1 MITKEIA
8 KEIAE
13 QFIKNKKLDYV
24 RLNHFPIHYREN
36 KEILGGNREGE
47 FLDVYIYHYTMPG
60 VMEETGNLM
69 YLDAKTGEVL
79 YILGHHGPLDIEY

>member
-1 MITKEIA
+1 MITKEKA

-13 QFIKNKKLDYV
+13 KFIVDKKLKYV
-24 RLNHFPIHYREN
+24 RLNHSPVRFREN

-60 VMEETGNLM
+60 VMEETGNLI

-79 YILGHHGPLDIEY
+79 YILGHHGPLDIV

>member
-1 MITKEIA
+1 MITKEKA
-8 KEIAE
+8 KDIAE
-13 QFIKNKKLDYV
+13 KFIRDNKLEYVTLNEFPVQFYENKKILD
-24 RLNHFPIHYREN
+24 
-36 KEILGGNREGE
+36 GNREGE

-69 YLDAKTGEVL
+69 YIDAKTGQVL